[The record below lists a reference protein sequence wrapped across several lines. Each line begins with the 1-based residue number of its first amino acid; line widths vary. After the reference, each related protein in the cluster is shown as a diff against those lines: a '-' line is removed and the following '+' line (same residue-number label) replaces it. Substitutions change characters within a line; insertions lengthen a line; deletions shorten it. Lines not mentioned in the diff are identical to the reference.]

1 MPRKPSLLSFVSTC
15 SRNPLCLSIT
25 RNLPVVCRASSS
37 GFDVWFSASGLYVL
51 YDVTYVFFSSFPP
64 TRPFRLAVM
73 RCALRL
79 QPGDDYRYDLAGFQ
93 ACENLLSKKWMKRGD
108 ETCTFLHYV
117 RSSPSLPRNMQFT
130 RRSLFLLVVVFRHE
144 PSAGAASFVEVLE

>member
-1 MPRKPSLLSFVSTC
+1 MILNLLAPSRSHSTC
-15 SRNPLCLSIT
+15 LRNPLCLSIT
-25 RNLPVVCRASSS
+25 RNLPVVSRASSS

-93 ACENLLSKKWMKRGD
+93 ACENLLSKSWMKR
-108 ETCTFLHYV
+108 
-117 RSSPSLPRNMQFT
+117 
-130 RRSLFLLVVVFRHE
+130 
-144 PSAGAASFVEVLE
+144 